1 MAMIENPRKE
11 FNFSIFTP
19 GLNPFL
25 AQKVTLPDWEVD
37 EVAHGDTNY
46 DVKTG
51 GRAKFGSLTIEK
63 ISVAT
68 APDNWIWLWIRQI
81 QDVFLGGG
89 QLPSTYKR
97 TIEIHEYSTDG
108 ITILNRHVLYGVWPK
123 KINGKE
129 LNRMGSD
136 NTLEKIE
143 FAVDRPRHL

>member
-25 AQKVTLPDWEVD
+25 AQKVTLPDWEID

-68 APDNWIWLWIRQI
+68 APDNWIWLWMRQI
-81 QDVFLGGG
+81 QDVFLGGWSIAIY
-89 QLPSTYKR
+89 L
-97 TIEIHEYSTDG
+97 
-108 ITILNRHVLYGVWPK
+108 
-123 KINGKE
+123 
-129 LNRMGSD
+129 
-136 NTLEKIE
+136 
-143 FAVDRPRHL
+143 